1 MLDKT
6 KGTNLC
12 GVNKNTLRIS
22 SNLDITLRGFPREK
36 RHIWANLRKDGLVH
50 LG

>member
-22 SNLDITLRGFPREK
+22 SNLDIMFCGFPREK
-36 RHIWANLRKDGLVH
+36 KHILANSRKDGLVH
-50 LG
+50 SG